1 MLHSWSTLGNHG
13 SLEDFPAPSLTC
25 MHLYTHSHPSFTS
38 SLCLQKRGSIEGK
51 LGLDSI
57 IKGPVANGAF
67 LSIFQRFLV
76 KCQETWA
83 IVQIWL
89 LTSCITLSKMLDLSD
104 SFLLHKK
111 GVSTLDKLVNL
122 PGPVFLL
129 L

>member
-1 MLHSWSTLGNHG
+1 
-13 SLEDFPAPSLTC
+13 
-25 MHLYTHSHPSFTS
+25 
-38 SLCLQKRGSIEGK
+38 
-51 LGLDSI
+51 
-57 IKGPVANGAF
+57 
-67 LSIFQRFLV
+67 V

-89 LTSCITLSKMLDLSD
+89 LTSCITLSKMLDLSA